1 MASAKPAS
9 VPSDLALRCV
19 TPGPARLRLGGNLA
33 WQAKDDRSF
42 DALMLDV
49 SGMALAPDLPR
60 FRTERPCYLSDTRA
74 ETSDATLFLS
84 VGDWGGGFPEDPDK
98 RWNRVPAGA
107 LVNVIAD
114 SLNEH
119 AIHLHVNH
127 FQLTSI
133 GARDP
138 NYFRVGDWHDTLFEP
153 SRSAGLRFYTDRFAG
168 PMVVHCH
175 NYVHS
180 DQGMMKVIEIEGA
193 DGAAVRA
200 ADDAC
205 LRDGTRGYAL
215 LAPSPAP
222 TGAPVAPTTKP
233 TAAPPPVVAPPAD
246 GSDGA
251 AAAPLGVAA
260 AVLALLLA

>member
-1 MASAKPAS
+1 
-9 VPSDLALRCV
+9 
-19 TPGPARLRLGGNLA
+19 
-33 WQAKDDRSF
+33 
-42 DALMLDV
+42 
-49 SGMALAPDLPR
+49 
-60 FRTERPCYLSDTRA
+60 
-74 ETSDATLFLS
+74 
-84 VGDWGGGFPEDPDK
+84 
-98 RWNRVPAGA
+98 
-107 LVNVIAD
+107 
-114 SLNEH
+114 
-119 AIHLHVNH
+119 
-127 FQLTSI
+127 
-133 GARDP
+133 
-138 NYFRVGDWHDTLFEP
+138 
-153 SRSAGLRFYTDRFAG
+153 
-168 PMVVHCH
+168 MVVHCH

-222 TGAPVAPTTKP
+222 TAAPVAPTTKP
-233 TAAPPPVVAPPAD
+233 TAAPPPAPAE

>member
-1 MASAKPAS
+1 
-9 VPSDLALRCV
+9 
-19 TPGPARLRLGGNLA
+19 
-33 WQAKDDRSF
+33 
-42 DALMLDV
+42 
-49 SGMALAPDLPR
+49 
-60 FRTERPCYLSDTRA
+60 
-74 ETSDATLFLS
+74 
-84 VGDWGGGFPEDPDK
+84 
-98 RWNRVPAGA
+98 
-107 LVNVIAD
+107 
-114 SLNEH
+114 
-119 AIHLHVNH
+119 
-127 FQLTSI
+127 
-133 GARDP
+133 
-138 NYFRVGDWHDTLFEP
+138 
-153 SRSAGLRFYTDRFAG
+153 
-168 PMVVHCH
+168 MVVHCH

>member
-1 MASAKPAS
+1 MASAKS
-9 VPSDLALRCV
+9 IV
-19 TPGPARLRLGGNLA
+19 
-33 WQAKDDRSF
+33 
-42 DALMLDV
+42 DV
-49 SGMALAPDLPR
+49 
-60 FRTERPCYLSDTRA
+60 
-74 ETSDATLFLS
+74 
-84 VGDWGGGFPEDPDK
+84 V
-98 RWNRVPAGA
+98 
-107 LVNVIAD
+107 AD

-133 GARDP
+133 GARDA

-222 TGAPVAPTTKP
+222 TTAPVAPTTKP